1 MMGRRIRAKRMR
13 SVREI
18 MFAAVVLAIYAPAAH
33 ASLTDALGPSSGTL
47 VAAPFVFELQRTI
60 SRATDFPA
68 TTTTPGFTYHYDPV
82 LVSFERSSTSLGPA
96 FLERAD
102 TVGQGRFDLGM
113 SYLYADFVEKDGEDL
128 DGLTEGLLFR
138 NLGILDGATVT
149 FTKFDLTV
157 QALYFSG
164 TYGITDRWD
173 VNLLVPLFHTSLDVD
188 QRLTTLTFGTQ
199 RSSSSD
205 DATGPGDL
213 QLRTKYLLGRG
224 DQLRYAAG
232 FALRVP
238 SGDEDDFQG
247 IGDVTLTP
255 SGVVSYLFGS
265 NDAHLSLG
273 FETNADDLER
283 SRVAYGTGVSLGLH
297 ERLTVNVDIIGTS
310 QFVDDDI
317 TIHVAD
323 RPQDVAEGARR
334 FGSDVAIVPSD
345 GGTDLITTIDRMD
358 TVDVTVG
365 FKVNVYKTAVLFGS
379 AIVPLTS
386 DGIQADVIP
395 AGGVEVSF

>member
-1 MMGRRIRAKRMR
+1 
-13 SVREI
+13 
-18 MFAAVVLAIYAPAAH
+18 
-33 ASLTDALGPSSGTL
+33 
-47 VAAPFVFELQRTI
+47 
-60 SRATDFPA
+60 
-68 TTTTPGFTYHYDPV
+68 
-82 LVSFERSSTSLGPA
+82 
-96 FLERAD
+96 
-102 TVGQGRFDLGM
+102 
-113 SYLYADFVEKDGEDL
+113 
-128 DGLTEGLLFR
+128 
-138 NLGILDGATVT
+138 
-149 FTKFDLTV
+149 
-157 QALYFSG
+157 
-164 TYGITDRWD
+164 

-255 SGVVSYLFGS
+255 SAVVSYLFGS

-323 RPQDVAEGARR
+323 RPQDVSEGARR
-334 FGSDVAIVPSD
+334 FGSGVSIVPSD
-345 GGTDLITTIDRMD
+345 GGTDLITTIDRID
-358 TVDVTVG
+358 NVDVTVG